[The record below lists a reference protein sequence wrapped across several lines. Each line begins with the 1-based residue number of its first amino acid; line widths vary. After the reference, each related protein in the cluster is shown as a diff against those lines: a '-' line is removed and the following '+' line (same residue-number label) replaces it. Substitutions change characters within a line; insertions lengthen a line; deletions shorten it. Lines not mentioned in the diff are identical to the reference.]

1 MPVPTYKIDLSKD
14 PKERWKIPITAM
26 KTDILALFELYR
38 EEINKAV
45 NFMFRIA
52 EMTSIDT
59 GSETY
64 KEIEGI
70 AEILEM
76 PTHEVIMINYLY
88 ELDAYCTSIVGRM
101 PNGTLFLARNLDFY
115 FPEETRK
122 LLFNAHFT
130 LGDRLVFEAPMFAGT
145 IGIYTALKPG
155 AFALAVNERTS
166 KTSSFDFL
174 QNIAMLFTGYE

>member
-1 MPVPTYKIDLSKD
+1 
-14 PKERWKIPITAM
+14 M
-26 KTDILALFELYR
+26 KADILALFELYR

-70 AEILEM
+70 AEILEL
-76 PTHEVIMINYLY
+76 PTHELIMINYLY

-130 LGDRLVFEAPMFAGT
+130 LGDRVVFEAPMFAGT
-145 IGIYTALKPG
+145 IGIFTALKRG

-166 KTSSFDFL
+166 KTSSIDFL